1 MPMAGLVDHFLYAHN
16 RSVGETPVLYSVDG
30 KVPCAVYGNDGPPA
44 PRTLVYVH
52 GNGTSLASLHE
63 SGMPQALS
71 RACAAM
77 VLAVE
82 LPGFGCDTGPALTG
96 EARDRRCCEY
106 VHAALRYLRRKGAT
120 NISVVGRSLG
130 VGVVLKTFAMYPRLA
145 NNTPAVVLV
154 SGFTSVKDM
163 CSSAWLKPF
172 VSERFCNRQNITM
185 LAPRMRVAVVHGT
198 ADSLIPFEHAKRLV
212 DARPGATLVP
222 VVGMDHSPNANEMQH
237 VAAVVAN
244 QLASTRGCP
253 PSFDAD
259 VLDAKRAGAAPP
271 ATNVWALLCPV

>member
-1 MPMAGLVDHFLYAHN
+1 MLACKAAG
-16 RSVGETPVLYSVDG
+16 R
-30 KVPCAVYGNDGPPA
+30 CA
-44 PRTLVYVH
+44 
-52 GNGTSLASLHE
+52 SLASLHE

-185 LAPRMRVAVVHGT
+185 LAPRMRVDNAVTIWRGT
-198 ADSLIPFEHAKRLV
+198 CGQAVNNQRFQELS
-212 DARPGATLVP
+212 
-222 VVGMDHSPNANEMQH
+222 
-237 VAAVVAN
+237 AA
-244 QLASTRGCP
+244 
-253 PSFDAD
+253 
-259 VLDAKRAGAAPP
+259 
-271 ATNVWALLCPV
+271 ALLC